1 MFIIKAEAAR
11 WKFRNFQESRNPTLA
26 FDPLILTTSLAV
38 AGVLVALFLVLSVR
52 KYPKGNEKMI
62 EIWNAIR
69 EGSNAYLKR
78 QFRTIT
84 IIAIIISLVIL
95 AAFSATVNFTY
106 GGEIALSFLLGVAFS
121 LFAAYVALYS
131 ATNANVR
138 STAAA
143 EKSTY
148 EALKVATLGGG
159 ALGLAVISMSLLGLS
174 ILYAAFRDPG
184 VLAGFGFGASLA
196 ALFAQ
201 LGGGIFTKSAD
212 VGADLV
218 GKVEENFPED
228 DPRNPAAIADNVGDN
243 VGDEAGRGADL
254 FESLT
259 AENLG
264 GMIIGLIVS
273 IIIFNGVINPY
284 YVTMPLI
291 VRSLGIIAT
300 FVGLAVAVLEKKFKN
315 PIKPTRDGLLVASLI
330 AAILMFVATWYV
342 FGPSGLT
349 PSGSALGAYALY
361 GCMLSGL
368 AAGLLIV
375 VYTEFYT
382 GSEAKPVITIAER
395 SKSGP
400 ALTIMSG
407 NAVGMISSGLPVIT
421 VAVAPLISFWL
432 GEQFS
437 GFSGLLPALSN
448 DPFLGGGYRTTM
460 AAMGMLSTAGI
471 VLTMDGLG
479 PIVDNAGGIAEMSG
493 APEVIRERI
502 EPLDALGNTTKALTK
517 GYAMGSAALA
527 SLLLF
532 QAFVLEV
539 ARYQAKILDLT
550 TITAAQATL
559 LGTKLS
565 SLGTSLALNHPDVV
579 IGALIGAMLPFVFSG
594 TAINAVSVGA
604 YRMVEEVRRQ
614 LREIPGLRDGTAKPN
629 YAAAVDISTR
639 TALRLMVVPGAI
651 PVVAPL
657 VVGIFLGWAAV
668 GALVVGATLSAIPL
682 AIMMM
687 WGGAAMDN
695 AKKYVEMGHFGG
707 KNTETHAATVVG
719 DTVGDPWKDTA
730 GPSLHILIKL
740 LNTISLVFVPLFL
753 SAIIIL

>member
-1 MFIIKAEAAR
+1 
-11 WKFRNFQESRNPTLA
+11 LA
-26 FDPLILTTSLAV
+26 FDPLLLTTSLAI
-38 AGVLVALFLVLSVR
+38 AGVAVAIYLVYTIK
-52 KYPKGNEKMI
+52 KYPTGNEKMVA
-62 EIWNAIR
+62 IWKAIR
-69 EGSNAYLKR
+69 EGANAYLKR
-78 QFRTIT
+78 QFRTIA
-84 IIAIIISLVIL
+84 IIAIIIALVIV
-95 AAFSATVNFTY
+95 AAFGATVNFTY
-106 GGEIALSFLLGVAFS
+106 GGEIALSFLLGVIFS
-121 LFAAYVALYS
+121 LFAAYVAMYS
-131 ATNANVR
+131 ATNSNVR

-159 ALGLAVISMSLLGLS
+159 ALGLIVISMSLLGLS
-174 ILYAAFRDPG
+174 LLYAVFGDPG

-273 IIIFNGVINPY
+273 IILFGGASVY

-291 VRSLGIIAT
+291 VRSLGIVAT
-300 FVGLAVAVLEKKFKN
+300 FVGLAVALVEKKIRN
-315 PIKPTRDGLLVASLI
+315 PIKPTRDGLLVASVV

-342 FGPSGLT
+342 FGPYGATTLSGIT
-349 PSGSALGAYALY
+349 ADARTLGAFSLY
-361 GCMLSGL
+361 GCMVAGL
-368 AAGLLIV
+368 VAGLLIV
-375 VYTEFYT
+375 LYTEFYT
-382 GSEAKPVITIAER
+382 GLEAKWVVTIAER

-400 ALTIMSG
+400 ALTVTSG
-407 NAVGMISSGLPVIT
+407 TAVGMISSGLPVIT
-421 VAVAPLISFWL
+421 VAIALLISFGL
-432 GEQFS
+432 GEQFAT
-437 GFSGLLPALSN
+437 FAGLGNS
-448 DPFLGGGYRTTM
+448 FLGGVYGTTM
-460 AAMGMLSTAGI
+460 ATMGMLSTAGI

-493 APEVIRERI
+493 APAEIRERI

-539 ARYQAKILDLT
+539 ARYQAGNLCVPS
-550 TITAAQATL
+550 ITASCAGL
-559 LGTKLS
+559 LKTALQN
-565 SLGTSLALNHPDVV
+565 LGASLALNHPDVI
-579 IGALIGAMLPFVFSG
+579 IGALIGGMLPFLFSG
-594 TAINAVSVGA
+594 TAINAVAVGA
-604 YRMVEEVRRQ
+604 YRMVEEVRKQ
-614 LREIPGLRDGTAKPN
+614 LREIPGLREGTARPD
-629 YAAAVDISTR
+629 YARAVDISTR
-639 TALRLMVVPGAI
+639 TALRLMVAPGAI
-651 PVVAPL
+651 PVVAPI

-695 AKKYVEMGHFGG
+695 AKKYIELGHLGG

-740 LNTISLVFVPLFL
+740 LNTISLVFIPIFL
-753 SAIIIL
+753 TAIVVFH

>member
-1 MFIIKAEAAR
+1 MTEIPSFDS
-11 WKFRNFQESRNPTLA
+11 SRNQNLA
-26 FDPLILTTSLAV
+26 FDPLLLTTSLAV
-38 AGVLVALFLVLSVR
+38 IGVIASIILVLSVK
-52 KYPKGNEKMI
+52 KYPTGNEKMI
-62 EIWNAIR
+62 AIWKAIM

-78 QFRTIT
+78 QFRTIGIIAV
-84 IIAIIISLVIL
+84 IIAIVMV
-95 AAFSATVNFTY
+95 AAFGGIFSLTY
-106 GGEIALSFLLGVAFS
+106 GAEIAFSFLLGVTFS
-121 LFAAYVALYS
+121 LVAAYIAMYS

-143 EKSTY
+143 ETSTY
-148 EALKVATLGGG
+148 LALTVATLGGG
-159 ALGLAVISMSLLGLS
+159 ALGLAVMSMSLLGLS
-174 ILYAAFRDPG
+174 LLYAAFGYPG
-184 VLAGFGFGASLA
+184 VLAALGFGASLA
-196 ALFAQ
+196 ALVAQ

-264 GMIIGLIVS
+264 GMIIGFIVS
-273 IIIFNGVINPY
+273 IILFQGINVY

-291 VRSLGIIAT
+291 VRSLGIVAT
-300 FVGLAVAVLEKKFKN
+300 FVGLAVAVFEKKFKN
-315 PIKPTRDGLLVASLI
+315 PIKPTRDGLLVASVV

-349 PSGSALGAYALY
+349 PSGTSLAAYALY

-382 GSEAKPVITIAER
+382 GTNAKSVITIAER

-421 VAVAPLISFWL
+421 VAIALLISFWL
-432 GEQFS
+432 GEQFAR
-437 GFSGLLPALSN
+437 FSGLLPALNN
-448 DPFLGGGYRTTM
+448 DPFLGGVYGTTM

-539 ARYQAKILDLT
+539 ARYQAGSLCVPS
-550 TITAAQATL
+550 ITASCAGGLIA
-559 LGTKLS
+559 KLS
-565 SLGTSLALNHPDVV
+565 VLGTSLALNRPDVV
-579 IGALIGAMLPFVFSG
+579 IGALIGGMLPFVFSG

-614 LREIPGLRDGTAKPN
+614 LREIPGLREGTAKPN
-629 YAAAVDISTR
+629 YAAAVDISTK

-651 PVVAPL
+651 PVVAPI
-657 VVGIFLGWAAV
+657 VVGVFLGWAAV
-668 GALVVGATLSAIPL
+668 GALVVGATISAIPL

-740 LNTISLVFVPLFL
+740 LNTISLVFIPLFL
-753 SAIIIL
+753 AAIIIL

>member
-1 MFIIKAEAAR
+1 M
-11 WKFRNFQESRNPTLA
+11 A
-26 FDPLILTTSLAV
+26 FDPLILTTALAL
-38 AGVLVALFLVLSVR
+38 AGVVAAIFLVLSVR

-62 EIWNAIR
+62 VIWKAIM

-78 QFRTIT
+78 QFRTIAV
-84 IIAIIISLVIL
+84 IAIIIAIVIV
-95 AAFSATVNFTY
+95 AAFGGTVNFSY
-106 GGEIALSFLLGVAFS
+106 GGEIALSFILGVAFS
-121 LFAAYVALYS
+121 LFAAYVALFS

-143 EKSTY
+143 EKSTA

-159 ALGLAVISMSLLGLS
+159 ALGLVVISMSLLGLS
-174 ILYAAFRDPG
+174 LLYAVFKDPG

-273 IIIFNGVINPY
+273 IILFQSINPY

-291 VRSLGIIAT
+291 VRSLGILAT
-300 FVGLAVAVLEKKFKN
+300 FVGLAVAVFEKKFKN
-315 PIKPTRDGLLVASLI
+315 PIKPTRDGLLVASVV
-330 AAILMFVATWYV
+330 AAVLMFIATWYV

-349 PSGSALGAYALY
+349 PSGNPLAAYALY

-368 AAGLLIV
+368 VAGLLIV
-375 VYTEFYT
+375 LYTEFYT
-382 GSEAKPVITIAER
+382 GSNAKPVITIAER

-400 ALTIMSG
+400 ALTVMSG
-407 NAVGMISSGLPVIT
+407 TAVGMVSSGLPVIT
-421 VAVAPLISFWL
+421 VAIALLISFGL
-432 GEQFS
+432 GEQFARL
-437 GFSGLLPALSN
+437 SGLLPALSG
-448 DPFLGGGYRTTM
+448 DPFLGGVYGTTM
-460 AAMGMLSTAGI
+460 ATMGMLSTAGI

-539 ARYQAKILDLT
+539 ARYKAGIIDLT
-550 TITAAQATL
+550 SIVKQPALASTLATQ
-559 LGTKLS
+559 LS
-565 SLGTSLALNHPDVV
+565 SLGASLALNHPDVV
-579 IGALIGAMLPFVFSG
+579 IGALIGGMLPFVFSG
-594 TAINAVSVGA
+594 TAINAVAVGA

-614 LREIPGLRDGTAKPN
+614 LREIPGLREGTAKPN

-639 TALRLMVVPGAI
+639 TALRLMVVPGLI
-651 PVVAPL
+651 PVAAPII
-657 VVGIFLGWAAV
+657 VGVFLGWAAV
-668 GALVVGATLSAIPL
+668 GALVVGATISAIPL

-695 AKKYVEMGHFGG
+695 AKKYVEMGNLGG
-707 KNTETHAATVVG
+707 KGTETHAATVVG

-740 LNTISLVFVPLFL
+740 LNTISLVFIPLFL
-753 SAIIIL
+753 AALIVFK

>member
-1 MFIIKAEAAR
+1 M
-11 WKFRNFQESRNPTLA
+11 A

-38 AGVLVALFLVLSVR
+38 AGVVAAIFLVLSVQ

-62 EIWNAIR
+62 GIWTAIR

-78 QFRTIT
+78 QFRTIA

-95 AAFSATVNFTY
+95 AAFGATINFTY

-159 ALGLAVISMSLLGLS
+159 ALGLVVIGMSLLGLS
-174 ILYAAFRDPG
+174 LLYAAFGDPG

-300 FVGLAVAVLEKKFKN
+300 FVGLAVAIFEKKFKN
-315 PIKPTRDGLLVASLI
+315 PIKPTRDGLLVASVI

-342 FGPSGLT
+342 FGPSA
-349 PSGSALGAYALY
+349 SGSALAVYALY
-361 GCMLSGL
+361 GCMVSGL

-382 GSEAKPVITIAER
+382 GSNAKPVITIAER

-421 VAVAPLISFWL
+421 VAIALLISFWL
-432 GEQFS
+432 GEQFA
-437 GFSGLLPALSN
+437 GLIPALTGN
-448 DPFLGGGYRTTM
+448 AFLGGVYGTTM
-460 AAMGMLSTAGI
+460 ATMGMLSTAGI

-493 APEVIRERI
+493 APEIIRERI

-539 ARYQAKILDLT
+539 ARYQAKIIDLT
-550 TITAAQATL
+550 TITSAQATL

-594 TAINAVSVGA
+594 TAINAVSIGA

-614 LREIPGLRDGTAKPN
+614 LREIPGLREGTAKPN

-657 VVGIFLGWAAV
+657 VVGVFLGWAAV
-668 GALVVGATLSAIPL
+668 GALVVGATISAIPL

-740 LNTISLVFVPLFL
+740 LNTISLVFIPLFL
-753 SAIIIL
+753 AAIIIL

>member
-1 MFIIKAEAAR
+1 
-11 WKFRNFQESRNPTLA
+11 LA

-38 AGVLVALFLVLSVR
+38 AGVVAAIFLVLSVR

-62 EIWNAIR
+62 VIWTAIR

-78 QFRTIT
+78 QFRTIA

-95 AAFSATVNFTY
+95 VAFGATVTFTY

-159 ALGLAVISMSLLGLS
+159 ALGLVVISMSLLGLS
-174 ILYAAFRDPG
+174 LLYAAFRDPG

-315 PIKPTRDGLLVASLI
+315 PIKPTRDGLLVASAI
-330 AAILMFVATWYV
+330 AAILMFIATWYV
-342 FGPSGLT
+342 FGPGGLS
-349 PSGSALGAYALY
+349 PSGSDLAAYALY
-361 GCMLSGL
+361 GCMVSGL

-375 VYTEFYT
+375 IYTEFYT
-382 GSEAKPVITIAER
+382 GSNAKPVITIAER

-400 ALTIMSG
+400 ALTVMSG

-421 VAVAPLISFWL
+421 VAIALLISFGL
-432 GEQFS
+432 GEQFAN
-437 GFSGLLPALSN
+437 LIPALKGEM
-448 DPFLGGGYRTTM
+448 FLGGVYGTTM
-460 AAMGMLSTAGI
+460 ATMGMLSTAGI

-493 APEVIRERI
+493 APEIIRERI

-539 ARYQAKILDLT
+539 ARYKAGIIDL
-550 TITAAQATL
+550 
-559 LGTKLS
+559 
-565 SLGTSLALNHPDVV
+565 TSLASNPGLAATLATQLSGLGTFLALNRPDVV
-579 IGALIGAMLPFVFSG
+579 IGALIGGMLPFVFSG
-594 TAINAVSVGA
+594 TAINAVAVGA

-614 LREIPGLRDGTAKPN
+614 LREIPGLREGTAKPD
-629 YAAAVDISTR
+629 YARAVDISTR
-639 TALRLMVVPGAI
+639 TALRLMVVPGII
-651 PVVAPL
+651 PVVAPI
-657 VVGIFLGWAAV
+657 VVGVFLGWTAV
-668 GALVVGATLSAIPL
+668 GALVVGATISAIPL

-730 GPSLHILIKL
+730 GPSLHILVKL
-740 LNTISLVFVPLFL
+740 LNTISLVFIPLFL
-753 SAIIIL
+753 SAIIIFH

>member
-1 MFIIKAEAAR
+1 
-11 WKFRNFQESRNPTLA
+11 LA
-26 FDPLILTTSLAV
+26 FDPLLLTTSLAI
-38 AGVLVALFLVLSVR
+38 AGVAVAIYIVFAIR
-52 KYPKGNEKMI
+52 RYPTGNEKMVS
-62 EIWNAIR
+62 IWKAIR
-69 EGSNAYLKR
+69 EGANAYLRR
-78 QFRTIT
+78 QFRTIA
-84 IIAIIISLVIL
+84 IIAAIIAVVIV
-95 AAFSATVNFTY
+95 AAFGATINITY
-106 GGEIALSFLLGVAFS
+106 GAEIAFSFLLGVTFS
-121 LFAAYVALYS
+121 LFAAYIAMYS
-131 ATNANVR
+131 ATNSNVR

-148 EALKVATLGGG
+148 EALKVATMGGG
-159 ALGLAVISMSLLGLS
+159 ALGLIVISMSLLGLS
-174 ILYAAFRDPG
+174 ILYAAFGDPG

-273 IIIFNGVINPY
+273 IIIFQGINVY

-291 VRSLGIIAT
+291 VRSLGILAT
-300 FVGLAVAVLEKKFKN
+300 FAGLAVAIVEKKFKN
-315 PIKPTRDGLLVASLI
+315 PIKPTRDGLFVASVI
-330 AAILMFVATWYV
+330 AAVLMFIATWYV

-349 PSGSALGAYALY
+349 ASGSALAVYALY
-361 GCMLSGL
+361 GCMISGL
-368 AAGLLIV
+368 VSGLLIV
-375 VYTEFYT
+375 LYTEFYT
-382 GSEAKPVITIAER
+382 GSEAKSVITIAER
-395 SKSGP
+395 SESGP

-407 NAVGMISSGLPVIT
+407 TAVGMISSGLPVIT
-421 VAVAPLISFWL
+421 VAIALLISFGL
-432 GEQFS
+432 GEQFAI
-437 GFSGLLPALSN
+437 LVPALGITN
-448 DPFLGGGYRTTM
+448 AFLGGVYGTTM
-460 AAMGMLSTAGI
+460 ATMGMLSTAGI

-493 APEVIRERI
+493 APNEIRERI
-502 EPLDALGNTTKALTK
+502 DPLDALGNTTKALTK

-539 ARYQAKILDLT
+539 ARYQAQIINLK
-550 TITAAQATL
+550 TITAAQASAL
-559 LGTKLS
+559 AQNLANLGAQ
-565 SLGTSLALNHPDVV
+565 LALNRPDVV
-579 IGALIGAMLPFVFSG
+579 IGALVGGMLPFLFSG
-594 TAINAVSVGA
+594 TAINAVSIGA
-604 YRMVEEVRRQ
+604 YRMVEEVRKQ
-614 LREIPGLRDGTAKPN
+614 LREIPGLREGTARPD
-629 YAAAVDISTR
+629 YARAVDISTR

-651 PVVAPL
+651 PVVAPI
-657 VVGIFLGWAAV
+657 VVGVVLGWAAV

-695 AKKYVEMGHFGG
+695 GKKYIEAGHLGG

-740 LNTISLVFVPLFL
+740 LNTISLVFIPLFL
-753 SAIIIL
+753 AAIVVFH

>member
-1 MFIIKAEAAR
+1 
-11 WKFRNFQESRNPTLA
+11 
-26 FDPLILTTSLAV
+26 
-38 AGVLVALFLVLSVR
+38 
-52 KYPKGNEKMI
+52 
-62 EIWNAIR
+62 
-69 EGSNAYLKR
+69 
-78 QFRTIT
+78 
-84 IIAIIISLVIL
+84 
-95 AAFSATVNFTY
+95 
-106 GGEIALSFLLGVAFS
+106 
-121 LFAAYVALYS
+121 
-131 ATNANVR
+131 
-138 STAAA
+138 
-143 EKSTY
+143 
-148 EALKVATLGGG
+148 
-159 ALGLAVISMSLLGLS
+159 
-174 ILYAAFRDPG
+174 
-184 VLAGFGFGASLA
+184 
-196 ALFAQ
+196 
-201 LGGGIFTKSAD
+201 
-212 VGADLV
+212 
-218 GKVEENFPED
+218 
-228 DPRNPAAIADNVGDN
+228 
-243 VGDEAGRGADL
+243 
-254 FESLT
+254 
-259 AENLG
+259 
-264 GMIIGLIVS
+264 
-273 IIIFNGVINPY
+273 
-284 YVTMPLI
+284 
-291 VRSLGIIAT
+291 
-300 FVGLAVAVLEKKFKN
+300 
-315 PIKPTRDGLLVASLI
+315 
-330 AAILMFVATWYV
+330 
-342 FGPSGLT
+342 
-349 PSGSALGAYALY
+349 
-361 GCMLSGL
+361 MLSGL

-382 GSEAKPVITIAER
+382 GTNAKSVITIAER

-421 VAVAPLISFWL
+421 VAVALLISFWL
-432 GEQFS
+432 GEQFAR
-437 GFSGLLPALSN
+437 FSGLLPALNN
-448 DPFLGGGYRTTM
+448 DPFLGGVYGTTM

-539 ARYQAKILDLT
+539 ARYQAGSLCVPS
-550 TITAAQATL
+550 ITASCAGGLIA
-559 LGTKLS
+559 KLS
-565 SLGTSLALNHPDVV
+565 VLGTSLALNRPDVI
-579 IGALIGAMLPFVFSG
+579 IGALIGGMLPFVFSG

-614 LREIPGLRDGTAKPN
+614 LREIPGLREGTAKPN
-629 YAAAVDISTR
+629 YAAAVDISTK

-651 PVVAPL
+651 PVVAPI
-657 VVGIFLGWAAV
+657 VVGVFLGWAAV
-668 GALVVGATLSAIPL
+668 GALVVGATISAIPL

-753 SAIIIL
+753 SAIIIFH

>member
-1 MFIIKAEAAR
+1 M
-11 WKFRNFQESRNPTLA
+11 A

-38 AGVLVALFLVLSVR
+38 AGVIAAVFLVLSVR
-52 KYPKGNEKMI
+52 RYPKGNEKMI
-62 EIWNAIR
+62 AIWTAIR

-78 QFRTIT
+78 QFRTIAV
-84 IIAIIISLVIL
+84 IAIIISLVIVV
-95 AAFSATVNFTY
+95 AFGATVNFTY
-106 GGEIALSFLLGVAFS
+106 GSEIALSFLLGVAFS

-159 ALGLAVISMSLLGLS
+159 ALGLVVISMSLLGLS
-174 ILYAAFRDPG
+174 ILYAVFGDPG

-273 IIIFNGVINPY
+273 VILFKGVVSATIY

-291 VRSLGIIAT
+291 VRSLGIVAT
-300 FVGLAVAVLEKKFKN
+300 FVGLAVAVYEKKFRN
-315 PIKPTRDGLLVASLI
+315 PIKPTRDGLLVASVVV
-330 AAILMFVATWYV
+330 AVLMFIATWYV

-349 PSGSALGAYALY
+349 PSGQALAAYALY

-368 AAGLLIV
+368 VAGLLIV
-375 VYTEFYT
+375 IYTEFYT
-382 GSEAKPVITIAER
+382 GSNAKPVLTIAER

-400 ALTIMSG
+400 ALTVISG
-407 NAVGMISSGLPVIT
+407 TAVGMISTGLPVIT
-421 VAVAPLISFWL
+421 VAIALLISFFL
-432 GEQFS
+432 GEQFA
-437 GFSGLLPALSN
+437 GLIGLNS
-448 DPFLGGGYRTTM
+448 FLGGVYGTTM

-493 APEVIRERI
+493 APAVIRERI

-539 ARYQAKILDLT
+539 ARYQLKIFDLGS
-550 TITAAQATL
+550 ITQAQAIL
-559 LGTKLS
+559 LGNS
-565 SLGTSLALNHPDVV
+565 VQSLGTLLALNNPDVI
-579 IGALIGAMLPFVFSG
+579 IGAFIGAMLPFVFSG
-594 TAINAVSVGA
+594 TAINAVSIGS

-614 LREIPGLRDGTAKPN
+614 LREIPGLREGNAKPN

-639 TALRLMVVPGAI
+639 TALRLMIVPGAI
-651 PVVAPL
+651 PVVAPI
-657 VVGIFLGWAAV
+657 VVGVFLGWAAV
-668 GALVVGATLSAIPL
+668 GALVVGATISAIPL
-682 AIMMM
+682 AITMM
-687 WGGAAMDN
+687 WGGAAIDN

-740 LNTISLVFVPLFL
+740 LNTISLVFIPLFL
-753 SAIIIL
+753 SAIIIFH

>member
-1 MFIIKAEAAR
+1 MVAIWKA
-11 WKFRNFQESRNPTLA
+11 
-26 FDPLILTTSLAV
+26 I
-38 AGVLVALFLVLSVR
+38 
-52 KYPKGNEKMI
+52 M
-62 EIWNAIR
+62 
-69 EGSNAYLKR
+69 EGANAYLKR
-78 QFRTIT
+78 QFRTIGIIAV
-84 IIAIIISLVIL
+84 IIAIVIL
-95 AAFSATVNFTY
+95 AAFTATFTLTYSA
-106 GGEIALSFLLGVAFS
+106 EIAFSFLLGVSFS
-121 LFAAYVALYS
+121 LVAAYIAMYS

-143 EKSTY
+143 EQSTY
-148 EALKVATLGGG
+148 LALKVATLGGG

-273 IIIFNGVINPY
+273 IILFQGINVY

-300 FVGLAVAVLEKKFKN
+300 FVGLAVAIYEKKFKN
-315 PIKPTRDGLLVASLI
+315 PIRPTRDGLLVASVI
-330 AAILMFVATWYV
+330 AAILMFIATWYV
-342 FGPSGLT
+342 FGPSGVT
-349 PSGSALGAYALY
+349 PNGNALAAYALY
-361 GCMLSGL
+361 GCMVSGL

-375 VYTEFYT
+375 LYTEFYT
-382 GSEAKPVITIAER
+382 GSEAKSVITIAER

-407 NAVGMISSGLPVIT
+407 TAVGMISSGLPVIT
-421 VAVAPLISFWL
+421 VAITLLISFGL
-432 GEQFS
+432 GEQFAS
-437 GFSGLLPALSN
+437 LAGI
-448 DPFLGGGYRTTM
+448 DKFLGGVYGTTM
-460 AAMGMLSTAGI
+460 ATMGMLSTAGI

-493 APEVIRERI
+493 APDEIRERI
-502 EPLDALGNTTKALTK
+502 EPLDTLGNTTKALTK

-539 ARYQAKILDLT
+539 ARYQAKITDLT
-550 TITAAQATL
+550 TITSAQAVL

-565 SLGTSLALNHPDVV
+565 SLGSALALNHPDVV
-579 IGALIGAMLPFVFSG
+579 IGALIGGMLPFVFSG

-614 LREIPGLRDGTAKPN
+614 FREIPGLREG
-629 YAAAVDISTR
+629 
-639 TALRLMVVPGAI
+639 L
-651 PVVAPL
+651 
-657 VVGIFLGWAAV
+657 
-668 GALVVGATLSAIPL
+668 
-682 AIMMM
+682 
-687 WGGAAMDN
+687 
-695 AKKYVEMGHFGG
+695 
-707 KNTETHAATVVG
+707 
-719 DTVGDPWKDTA
+719 
-730 GPSLHILIKL
+730 
-740 LNTISLVFVPLFL
+740 
-753 SAIIIL
+753 

>member
-1 MFIIKAEAAR
+1 M
-11 WKFRNFQESRNPTLA
+11 A

-38 AGVLVALFLVLSVR
+38 IGVIAAIILVLSVK
-52 KYPKGNEKMI
+52 KYPTGNEKMI
-62 EIWNAIR
+62 AIWKAIM

-78 QFRTIT
+78 QFRTIGIIAV
-84 IIAIIISLVIL
+84 IIAIVIV
-95 AAFSATVNFTY
+95 AAFGGIFSLTY
-106 GGEIALSFLLGVAFS
+106 GAEIAFSFLLGVTFS
-121 LFAAYVALYS
+121 LVAAYIAMYS

-148 EALKVATLGGG
+148 LALRVATLGGG

-174 ILYAAFRDPG
+174 LLYAAFGDPG

-273 IIIFNGVINPY
+273 IILFQGISPY

-300 FVGLAVAVLEKKFKN
+300 FVGLAVAIFEKKFKN
-315 PIKPTRDGLLVASLI
+315 PIKPTRDGLLVASVV
-330 AAILMFVATWYV
+330 AAVLMFIATWYV

-349 PSGSALGAYALY
+349 PSGSALAAYSLY
-361 GCMLSGL
+361 GCMVSGL

-375 VYTEFYT
+375 LYTEYYT
-382 GSEAKPVITIAER
+382 GSEAKSVITIAER

-407 NAVGMISSGLPVIT
+407 TAVGMISSGLPVIT
-421 VAVAPLISFWL
+421 VAITLLISFGL
-432 GEQFS
+432 GEQFAVQAGIS
-437 GFSGLLPALSN
+437 
-448 DPFLGGGYRTTM
+448 DTFLGGVYGTTM
-460 AAMGMLSTAGI
+460 ATMGMLSTAGI

-493 APEVIRERI
+493 APEEVRERI
-502 EPLDALGNTTKALTK
+502 EPLDTLGNTTKALTK

-539 ARYQAKILDLT
+539 ARYQAKITDLT
-550 TITAAQATL
+550 TITSAQAGL
-559 LGTKLS
+559 LATKLS
-565 SLGTSLALNHPDVV
+565 SLGSALALNHPDVV

-614 LREIPGLRDGTAKPN
+614 FREIPGLREGTAKPN

-651 PVVAPL
+651 PVVAPI
-657 VVGIFLGWAAV
+657 VVGVFLGWAAV

-695 AKKYVEMGHFGG
+695 AKKYVEAGHFGG

-740 LNTISLVFVPLFL
+740 LNTISLVFIPLFL
-753 SAIIIL
+753 AAIILL

>member
-1 MFIIKAEAAR
+1 M
-11 WKFRNFQESRNPTLA
+11 A

-38 AGVLVALFLVLSVR
+38 AGVVAAIFLVLSVR

-62 EIWNAIR
+62 AIWTAIR

-78 QFRTIT
+78 QFRTIA

-95 AAFSATVNFTY
+95 AAFGATINFTY

-159 ALGLAVISMSLLGLS
+159 ALGLVVISMSLLGLS
-174 ILYAAFRDPG
+174 LLYALFRDPG

-300 FVGLAVAVLEKKFKN
+300 FVGLAVAVVEKKFKN
-315 PIKPTRDGLLVASLI
+315 PIKPTRDGLLVASFI

-349 PSGSALGAYALY
+349 PSGNSQAAYALF

-382 GSEAKPVITIAER
+382 GSNAKSVITIAER

-421 VAVAPLISFWL
+421 VAVALLISFWL
-432 GEQFS
+432 GEQFAR
-437 GFSGLLPALSN
+437 FSGLLPALNN
-448 DPFLGGGYRTTM
+448 DPFLGGVYGTTM

-539 ARYQAKILDLT
+539 ARYQAKIVDLT
-550 TITAAQATL
+550 KISIDQVTGPNGLA
-559 LGTKLS
+559 TKLS
-565 SLGTSLALNHPDVV
+565 GLGGSLALNHPDVV

-604 YRMVEEVRRQ
+604 YHMVEEVRRQ
-614 LREIPGLRDGTAKPN
+614 LREIPGLREGTAKPN

-651 PVVAPL
+651 PVVAPI

-668 GALVVGATLSAIPL
+668 GALVVGATISAIPL

-740 LNTISLVFVPLFL
+740 LNTISLVFIPLFL
-753 SAIIIL
+753 AWIIVF

>member
-1 MFIIKAEAAR
+1 
-11 WKFRNFQESRNPTLA
+11 LA

-38 AGVLVALFLVLSVR
+38 AGVIAAIFLVLSVR

-62 EIWNAIR
+62 AIWTAIR

-78 QFRTIT
+78 QFRTIA

-95 AAFSATVNFTY
+95 VAFGATINFTY

-159 ALGLAVISMSLLGLS
+159 ALGLVVISMSLLGLS
-174 ILYAAFRDPG
+174 LLYAAFRDPG

-315 PIKPTRDGLLVASLI
+315 PIKPTRDGLLVASAI
-330 AAILMFVATWYV
+330 AAILMFIATWYV
-342 FGPSGLT
+342 FGPGGLS
-349 PSGSALGAYALY
+349 PSGSDLAAYALY
-361 GCMLSGL
+361 GCMVSGL

-375 VYTEFYT
+375 IYTEFYT
-382 GSEAKPVITIAER
+382 GSNAKPVITIAER

-400 ALTIMSG
+400 ALTVMSG

-421 VAVAPLISFWL
+421 VAIALLISFGL
-432 GEQFS
+432 GEQFAN
-437 GFSGLLPALSN
+437 LIPALKGEM
-448 DPFLGGGYRTTM
+448 FLGGVYGTTM
-460 AAMGMLSTAGI
+460 ATMGMLSTAGI

-493 APEVIRERI
+493 APEIIRERI

-539 ARYQAKILDLT
+539 ARYKAGIIDL
-550 TITAAQATL
+550 
-559 LGTKLS
+559 
-565 SLGTSLALNHPDVV
+565 TSLASNPSLAATLATQLSGLGTFLALNRPDVV
-579 IGALIGAMLPFVFSG
+579 IGALIGGMLPFVFSG
-594 TAINAVSVGA
+594 TAINAVAVGA

-614 LREIPGLRDGTAKPN
+614 LREIPGLREGTAKPD
-629 YAAAVDISTR
+629 YARAVDISTR
-639 TALRLMVVPGAI
+639 TALRLMVVPGII
-651 PVVAPL
+651 PVVAPI
-657 VVGIFLGWAAV
+657 VVGVFLGWTAV
-668 GALVVGATLSAIPL
+668 GALVVGATISAIPL

-730 GPSLHILIKL
+730 GPSLHILVKL
-740 LNTISLVFVPLFL
+740 LNTISLVFIPLFL
-753 SAIIIL
+753 SAIIIFH

>member
-1 MFIIKAEAAR
+1 
-11 WKFRNFQESRNPTLA
+11 LA

-38 AGVLVALFLVLSVR
+38 AGVVAAIFLALSVR

-62 EIWNAIR
+62 AIWTAIR

-78 QFRTIT
+78 QFRTIA
-84 IIAIIISLVIL
+84 IIAIIISLVIV
-95 AAFSATVNFTY
+95 AAFGATVNLTY
-106 GGEIALSFLLGVAFS
+106 GSEIGLSFLLGVAFS

-148 EALKVATLGGG
+148 EALRVATLGGG
-159 ALGLAVISMSLLGLS
+159 ALGLVVISMSLLGLS
-174 ILYAAFRDPG
+174 LLYAIFRDPG
-184 VLAGFGFGASLA
+184 ILAGFGFGASLA

-273 IIIFNGVINPY
+273 IILFQGINVY

-291 VRSLGIIAT
+291 VRSLGIVAT
-300 FVGLAVAVLEKKFKN
+300 FVGLAVAVFEKKFKN
-315 PIKPTRDGLLVASLI
+315 PIKPTRDGLLVASVI

-421 VAVAPLISFWL
+421 VAITLLISFWL
-432 GEQFS
+432 GEQFA

-448 DPFLGGGYRTTM
+448 DPFLGGVYGTTM

-614 LREIPGLRDGTAKPN
+614 LREIPGLREGTAKPN

-657 VVGIFLGWAAV
+657 VVGVFLGWAAV
-668 GALVVGATLSAIPL
+668 GALVVGATISAIPL

-740 LNTISLVFVPLFL
+740 LNTISLVFIPLFL
-753 SAIIIL
+753 AAIIIL

>member
-1 MFIIKAEAAR
+1 M
-11 WKFRNFQESRNPTLA
+11 A
-26 FDPLILTTSLAV
+26 FDPLLLTTSLAV
-38 AGVLVALFLVLSVR
+38 IGVIASIILVLSVK
-52 KYPKGNEKMI
+52 KYPTGNEKMVA
-62 EIWNAIR
+62 IWKAIM
-69 EGSNAYLKR
+69 EGANAYLKR
-78 QFRTIT
+78 QFRTIGVIAV
-84 IIAIIISLVIL
+84 IIAFVIL
-95 AAFSATVNFTY
+95 AAFSTTFTVTY
-106 GGEIALSFLLGVAFS
+106 GAEIAFSFLLGVTFS
-121 LFAAYVALYS
+121 LVAAYIAMYS

-148 EALKVATLGGG
+148 LSLRVATLGGG
-159 ALGLAVISMSLLGLS
+159 ALGLTVISMSLLGLS

-273 IIIFNGVINPY
+273 IILFQGVSVY

-300 FVGLAVAVLEKKFKN
+300 FVGLAVAIFEKKFKN
-315 PIKPTRDGLLVASLI
+315 PIKPTRDGLLVASVV

-349 PSGSALGAYALY
+349 PSGSALAAYALY
-361 GCMLSGL
+361 GCMVSGL

-375 VYTEFYT
+375 LYTEYYT
-382 GSEAKPVITIAER
+382 GSEAKSVITIAER

-407 NAVGMISSGLPVIT
+407 TAVGMISSGLPVIT
-421 VAVAPLISFWL
+421 VAITLLISFAL
-432 GEQFS
+432 GEQFAVQA
-437 GFSGLLPALSN
+437 GIT
-448 DPFLGGGYRTTM
+448 DTFLGGVYGTTM
-460 AAMGMLSTAGI
+460 ATMGMLSTAGI

-493 APEVIRERI
+493 APNEVRERI
-502 EPLDALGNTTKALTK
+502 EPLDTLGNTTKALTK

-539 ARYQAKILDLT
+539 ARYQAKITDLT
-550 TITAAQATL
+550 SITSAQAVL

-565 SLGTSLALNHPDVV
+565 SLGSALALNHPDVV

-614 LREIPGLRDGTAKPN
+614 FREIPGLREGTAKPN

-651 PVVAPL
+651 PVVAPI
-657 VVGIFLGWAAV
+657 VVGVFLGWAAV

-695 AKKYVEMGHFGG
+695 AKKYVEAGHFGG

-740 LNTISLVFVPLFL
+740 LNTISLVFIPLFL
-753 SAIIIL
+753 VALISLA

>member
-1 MFIIKAEAAR
+1 M
-11 WKFRNFQESRNPTLA
+11 A
-26 FDPLILTTSLAV
+26 FDPLLLTTSLAV
-38 AGVLVALFLVLSVR
+38 VGVIASIILVLSVK
-52 KYPKGNEKMI
+52 KYPTGNEKMI
-62 EIWNAIR
+62 SIWKAIM
-69 EGSNAYLKR
+69 EGANAYLKR
-78 QFRTIT
+78 QFRTIG
-84 IIAIIISLVIL
+84 IIAIIIAIVIL
-95 AAFSATVNFTY
+95 AAFSTTFTVTY
-106 GGEIALSFLLGVAFS
+106 SAEIAFSFLLGVTFS
-121 LFAAYVALYS
+121 LVAAYIAMYS
-131 ATNANVR
+131 ATNANV
-138 STAAA
+138 TAAA
-143 EKSTY
+143 EQSTY
-148 EALKVATLGGG
+148 LALKVATLGGG

-273 IIIFNGVINPY
+273 IILFQGISVY

-300 FVGLAVAVLEKKFKN
+300 FVGLAIAIFEKKFKN
-315 PIKPTRDGLLVASLI
+315 PIKPSRDGLLVASVV
-330 AAILMFVATWYV
+330 AAILMLIATWYV

-349 PSGSALGAYALY
+349 PSGSALASYALY
-361 GCMLSGL
+361 GCMVSGL

-375 VYTEFYT
+375 LYTEYYT
-382 GSEAKPVITIAER
+382 GSEAKSVITIAER

-407 NAVGMISSGLPVIT
+407 TAVGMISSGLPVIT
-421 VAVAPLISFWL
+421 VAITLLISFAL
-432 GEQFS
+432 GEQFAVQA
-437 GFSGLLPALSN
+437 GIT
-448 DPFLGGGYRTTM
+448 DRFLGGVYGTTM
-460 AAMGMLSTAGI
+460 ATMGMLSTAGI

-493 APEVIRERI
+493 APVQVRERI
-502 EPLDALGNTTKALTK
+502 EPLDTLGNTTKALTK

-539 ARYQAKILDLT
+539 ARYQAKITDLT
-550 TITAAQATL
+550 TITSAQATL

-565 SLGTSLALNHPDVV
+565 SLGSALALNHPDVV
-579 IGALIGAMLPFVFSG
+579 IGALIGGMLPFVFSG

-614 LREIPGLRDGTAKPN
+614 FREIPGLREGTAKPN

-651 PVVAPL
+651 PVVAPI
-657 VVGIFLGWAAV
+657 VVGVFLGWAAV

-695 AKKYVEMGHFGG
+695 AKKYVEAGHFGG

-740 LNTISLVFVPLFL
+740 LNTISLVFIPLFL
-753 SAIIIL
+753 VALISLA

>member
-1 MFIIKAEAAR
+1 
-11 WKFRNFQESRNPTLA
+11 
-26 FDPLILTTSLAV
+26 
-38 AGVLVALFLVLSVR
+38 
-52 KYPKGNEKMI
+52 MI
-62 EIWNAIR
+62 VIWTAIR

-78 QFRTIT
+78 QFRTIA
-84 IIAIIISLVIL
+84 IIAIIISLVI
-95 AAFSATVNFTY
+95 V
-106 GGEIALSFLLGVAFS
+106 
-121 LFAAYVALYS
+121 
-131 ATNANVR
+131 
-138 STAAA
+138 
-143 EKSTY
+143 
-148 EALKVATLGGG
+148 
-159 ALGLAVISMSLLGLS
+159 
-174 ILYAAFRDPG
+174 
-184 VLAGFGFGASLA
+184 AGFGFGASLA

-273 IIIFNGVINPY
+273 IIIFGGIINPY

-315 PIKPTRDGLLVASLI
+315 PIKPTRDGLLVASVI

-342 FGPSGLT
+342 FGPSA
-349 PSGSALGAYALY
+349 SGSALAVSALY
-361 GCMLSGL
+361 GCMVSGL

-382 GSEAKPVITIAER
+382 GSNAKPVITIAER

-400 ALTIMSG
+400 ALTVMSG
-407 NAVGMISSGLPVIT
+407 NAVGLISSGLPVIT
-421 VAVAPLISFWL
+421 VAVALLISFGL
-432 GEQFS
+432 GEQFA
-437 GFSGLLPALSN
+437 GLIPALN
-448 DPFLGGGYRTTM
+448 GNPFLGGVYGTTM
-460 AAMGMLSTAGI
+460 ATMGMLSTAGI

-539 ARYQAKILDLT
+539 ARYQLT
-550 TITAAQATL
+550 
-559 LGTKLS
+559 
-565 SLGTSLALNHPDVV
+565 
-579 IGALIGAMLPFVFSG
+579 
-594 TAINAVSVGA
+594 
-604 YRMVEEVRRQ
+604 
-614 LREIPGLRDGTAKPN
+614 
-629 YAAAVDISTR
+629 
-639 TALRLMVVPGAI
+639 
-651 PVVAPL
+651 
-657 VVGIFLGWAAV
+657 
-668 GALVVGATLSAIPL
+668 
-682 AIMMM
+682 
-687 WGGAAMDN
+687 
-695 AKKYVEMGHFGG
+695 
-707 KNTETHAATVVG
+707 
-719 DTVGDPWKDTA
+719 
-730 GPSLHILIKL
+730 
-740 LNTISLVFVPLFL
+740 LF
-753 SAIIIL
+753 

>member
-1 MFIIKAEAAR
+1 
-11 WKFRNFQESRNPTLA
+11 LA

-38 AGVLVALFLVLSVR
+38 IGVIAAIILVLSVK
-52 KYPKGNEKMI
+52 KYPTGNEKMI
-62 EIWNAIR
+62 AIWKAIM

-78 QFRTIT
+78 QFRTIGIIAV
-84 IIAIIISLVIL
+84 IIAIVIV
-95 AAFSATVNFTY
+95 AAFGGIFSLTY
-106 GGEIALSFLLGVAFS
+106 GAEIAFSFLLGVTFS
-121 LFAAYVALYS
+121 LVAAYIAMYS

-148 EALKVATLGGG
+148 LALRVATLGGG

-174 ILYAAFRDPG
+174 LLYAAFGDPG

-273 IIIFNGVINPY
+273 IILFQGISPY

-300 FVGLAVAVLEKKFKN
+300 FVGLAVAIFEKKFKN
-315 PIKPTRDGLLVASLI
+315 PIKPTRDGLLVASVV
-330 AAILMFVATWYV
+330 AAILMLIATWYV

-349 PSGSALGAYALY
+349 PSGSALAAYSLY
-361 GCMLSGL
+361 GCMVSGL

-375 VYTEFYT
+375 LYTEYYT
-382 GSEAKPVITIAER
+382 GSEAKSVITIAER

-407 NAVGMISSGLPVIT
+407 TAVGMISSGLPVIT
-421 VAVAPLISFWL
+421 VAITLLISFGL
-432 GEQFS
+432 GEQFAVQAGIS
-437 GFSGLLPALSN
+437 
-448 DPFLGGGYRTTM
+448 DTFLGGVYGTTM
-460 AAMGMLSTAGI
+460 ATMGMLSTAGI

-493 APEVIRERI
+493 APEEVRERI
-502 EPLDALGNTTKALTK
+502 EPLDTLGNTTKALTK

-539 ARYQAKILDLT
+539 ARYQAKITDLT
-550 TITAAQATL
+550 TITSAQAGL
-559 LGTKLS
+559 LATKLS
-565 SLGTSLALNHPDVV
+565 SLGSALALNHPDVV

-614 LREIPGLRDGTAKPN
+614 FREIPGLREGTAKPN

-651 PVVAPL
+651 PVVAPI
-657 VVGIFLGWAAV
+657 VVGVFLGWAAV

-695 AKKYVEMGHFGG
+695 AKKYVEAGHFGG

-740 LNTISLVFVPLFL
+740 LNTISLVFIPLFL
-753 SAIIIL
+753 AAIILL

>member
-1 MFIIKAEAAR
+1 
-11 WKFRNFQESRNPTLA
+11 LA

-38 AGVLVALFLVLSVR
+38 AGVVAAIFLVLSVR

-62 EIWNAIR
+62 VIWTAIR

-78 QFRTIT
+78 QFRTIA

-95 AAFSATVNFTY
+95 VAFGATVTFTY

-159 ALGLAVISMSLLGLS
+159 ALGLVVISMSLLGLS
-174 ILYAAFRDPG
+174 LLYAIFRDPG

-300 FVGLAVAVLEKKFKN
+300 FVGLAVAVFEKKFKN
-315 PIKPTRDGLLVASLI
+315 PIKPTRDGLLAASAV
-330 AAILMFVATWYV
+330 AAILMFIATWYV
-342 FGPSGLT
+342 FGP
-349 PSGSALGAYALY
+349 PASGSALAVYALY
-361 GCMLSGL
+361 GCMVSGL

-382 GSEAKPVITIAER
+382 GSNAKPVITIAER

-400 ALTIMSG
+400 ALTVMSG
-407 NAVGMISSGLPVIT
+407 NAVGLISSGLPVIT
-421 VAVAPLISFWL
+421 VAIVLLISFGL
-432 GEQFS
+432 GEQFA
-437 GFSGLLPALSN
+437 GLIPALAGN
-448 DPFLGGGYRTTM
+448 AFLGGVYGTTM
-460 AAMGMLSTAGI
+460 ATMGMLSTAGI

-493 APEVIRERI
+493 APEIIRERI

-539 ARYQAKILDLT
+539 ARYQAKIIDLT
-550 TITAAQATL
+550 TITSAQATL

-594 TAINAVSVGA
+594 TAINAVSIGA

-614 LREIPGLRDGTAKPN
+614 LREIPGLREGTAKPN

-657 VVGIFLGWAAV
+657 VVGVFLGWAAV
-668 GALVVGATLSAIPL
+668 GALVVGATISAIPL

-740 LNTISLVFVPLFL
+740 LNTISLVFIPLFL
-753 SAIIIL
+753 AAIIIL

>member
-1 MFIIKAEAAR
+1 M
-11 WKFRNFQESRNPTLA
+11 A
-26 FDPLILTTSLAV
+26 FDPLLLTTSLAV
-38 AGVLVALFLVLSVR
+38 VGVIASIILVLSV
-52 KYPKGNEKMI
+52 KNYPTGNEKMVA
-62 EIWNAIR
+62 IWKAIM
-69 EGSNAYLKR
+69 EGANAYLKR
-78 QFRTIT
+78 QFRTIGIIAV
-84 IIAIIISLVIL
+84 IIAIVIL
-95 AAFSATVNFTY
+95 AAFTATFTSTYSA
-106 GGEIALSFLLGVAFS
+106 EIAFSFLLGVSFS
-121 LFAAYVALYS
+121 LVAAYIAMYS

-148 EALKVATLGGG
+148 LALKVATLGGG

-273 IIIFNGVINPY
+273 IILFQGISVY

-300 FVGLAVAVLEKKFKN
+300 FVGLAVAIFEKKFKN
-315 PIKPTRDGLLVASLI
+315 PIKPTRDGLLVASVV
-330 AAILMFVATWYV
+330 AAILMFIATWYV

-349 PSGSALGAYALY
+349 PSGSALAAYALY
-361 GCMLSGL
+361 GCMVSGL

-375 VYTEFYT
+375 LYTEYYT
-382 GSEAKPVITIAER
+382 GSEAKSVITIAER

-407 NAVGMISSGLPVIT
+407 TAVGMISSGLPVIT
-421 VAVAPLISFWL
+421 VAITLLISFAL
-432 GEQFS
+432 GEQFAVQA
-437 GFSGLLPALSN
+437 GIT
-448 DPFLGGGYRTTM
+448 DTFLGGVYGTTM
-460 AAMGMLSTAGI
+460 ATMGMLSTAGI

-493 APEVIRERI
+493 APVEVRERI
-502 EPLDALGNTTKALTK
+502 EPLDTLGNTTKALTK

-539 ARYQAKILDLT
+539 ARYQAKITDLT
-550 TITAAQATL
+550 TITSAQAAL

-565 SLGTSLALNHPDVV
+565 SLGSALALNHPDVV
-579 IGALIGAMLPFVFSG
+579 IGALIGGMLPFVFSG

-614 LREIPGLRDGTAKPN
+614 FREIPGLREGTAKPN

-651 PVVAPL
+651 PVVAPI
-657 VVGIFLGWAAV
+657 VVGVFLGWAAV

-695 AKKYVEMGHFGG
+695 AKKYVEAGHFGG

-740 LNTISLVFVPLFL
+740 LNTISLVFIPLFL
-753 SAIIIL
+753 VALISLA

>member
-1 MFIIKAEAAR
+1 M
-11 WKFRNFQESRNPTLA
+11 A
-26 FDPLILTTSLAV
+26 FDPLLLTTSLAV
-38 AGVLVALFLVLSVR
+38 VGVIASIILVLSVK
-52 KYPKGNEKMI
+52 KYPTGNEKMI
-62 EIWNAIR
+62 SIWKAIM
-69 EGSNAYLKR
+69 EGANAYLKR
-78 QFRTIT
+78 QFRTIGVIAV
-84 IIAIIISLVIL
+84 IIAIVIL
-95 AAFSATVNFTY
+95 AAFSAIFTVSY
-106 GGEIALSFLLGVAFS
+106 AAEIAFSFLLGVTFS
-121 LFAAYVALYS
+121 LIAAYIAMYS

-148 EALKVATLGGG
+148 LALKVATLGGG

-273 IIIFNGVINPY
+273 IILFGGTSVYNSVSAY

-291 VRSLGIIAT
+291 VRSLGIVAT
-300 FVGLAVAVLEKKFKN
+300 FVGLAVAVYEKKFKN
-315 PIKPTRDGLLVASLI
+315 PIKPTRDGLVIASAV

-349 PSGSALGAYALY
+349 PSGSSLAAFALY
-361 GCMLSGL
+361 GCMVSGL

-375 VYTEFYT
+375 IYTEFYT
-382 GSEAKPVITIAER
+382 GSEAKSVITIAER

-407 NAVGMISSGLPVIT
+407 TAVGMISSGLPVIT
-421 VAVAPLISFWL
+421 VAITLLISFGL
-432 GEQFS
+432 GEQFAS
-437 GFSGLLPALSN
+437 LAGI
-448 DPFLGGGYRTTM
+448 DKFLGGVYGTTM
-460 AAMGMLSTAGI
+460 ATMGMLSTAGI

-493 APEVIRERI
+493 APDEIRERI
-502 EPLDALGNTTKALTK
+502 EPLDTLGNTTKALTK

-539 ARYQAKILDLT
+539 ARYQAKITDLT
-550 TITAAQATL
+550 TITSAQAVL

-565 SLGTSLALNHPDVV
+565 SLGSALALNHPDVV
-579 IGALIGAMLPFVFSG
+579 IGALIGGMLPFVFSG

-614 LREIPGLRDGTAKPN
+614 FREIPGLREGTAKPN

-651 PVVAPL
+651 PVVAPI
-657 VVGIFLGWAAV
+657 VVGVFLGWAAV

-695 AKKYVEMGHFGG
+695 AKKYVESGHFGG

-740 LNTISLVFVPLFL
+740 LNTISLVFIPLFL
-753 SAIIIL
+753 VALISLA

>member
-1 MFIIKAEAAR
+1 MEISYLED
-11 WKFRNFQESRNPTLA
+11 SRNLSLA

-38 AGVLVALFLVLSVR
+38 AGVIAAIFLVLSVR

-62 EIWNAIR
+62 AIWTAIR

-78 QFRTIT
+78 QFRTIA

-95 AAFSATVNFTY
+95 AAFGATINFTY

-159 ALGLAVISMSLLGLS
+159 ALGLIVISMSLLGLS
-174 ILYAAFRDPG
+174 ILYAAFGDPG

-273 IIIFNGVINPY
+273 IILFQGISGNNVY

-291 VRSLGIIAT
+291 VRSLGIVAT
-300 FVGLAVAVLEKKFKN
+300 FVGLAVAVFEKKFKN
-315 PIKPTRDGLLVASLI
+315 PIKPTRDGLLVASVI

-342 FGPSGLT
+342 FGPSA
-349 PSGSALGAYALY
+349 SGSALAVYALY
-361 GCMLSGL
+361 GCMVSGL

-382 GSEAKPVITIAER
+382 GSNAKPVITIAER

-421 VAVAPLISFWL
+421 VAVALLISFWL
-432 GEQFS
+432 GEQFAR
-437 GFSGLLPALSN
+437 FSGLLPALNN
-448 DPFLGGGYRTTM
+448 DPFLGGVYGTTM

-532 QAFVLEV
+532 QAFLLEV
-539 ARYQAKILDLT
+539 ARYQAKIFDLNK
-550 TITAAQATL
+550 ITPPDAIA
-559 LGTKLS
+559 LGN
-565 SLGTSLALNHPDVV
+565 SLTGLGASLALNHPDVV

-614 LREIPGLRDGTAKPN
+614 LREIPGLREGTAKPN
-629 YAAAVDISTR
+629 YAAAVDISTK

-657 VVGIFLGWAAV
+657 VVGVFLGWAAV

-695 AKKYVEMGHFGG
+695 AKKYVEAGHFGG

-730 GPSLHILIKL
+730 GPSLHILVKL
-740 LNTISLVFVPLFL
+740 LNTISLVFIPLFL
-753 SAIIIL
+753 SAIIIFH

>member
-1 MFIIKAEAAR
+1 M
-11 WKFRNFQESRNPTLA
+11 A

-38 AGVLVALFLVLSVR
+38 AGVVAAIFLVLSVR

-62 EIWNAIR
+62 AIWTAIR

-78 QFRTIT
+78 QFRTIA

-95 AAFSATVNFTY
+95 AAFGATINFTY

-159 ALGLAVISMSLLGLS
+159 ALGLVVISMSLLGLS
-174 ILYAAFRDPG
+174 LLYAAFGDPG

-300 FVGLAVAVLEKKFKN
+300 FVGLAVAVFEKKFKN
-315 PIKPTRDGLLVASLI
+315 PIKPTRDGLLVASVI

-342 FGPSGLT
+342 FGPSA
-349 PSGSALGAYALY
+349 SGSALAVYSLY
-361 GCMLSGL
+361 GCMVSGL

-382 GSEAKPVITIAER
+382 GSNANPVITIAER

-421 VAVAPLISFWL
+421 VAIALLISFWL
-432 GEQFS
+432 GEQFA
-437 GFSGLLPALSN
+437 GLIPALTGN
-448 DPFLGGGYRTTM
+448 AFLGGVYGTTM
-460 AAMGMLSTAGI
+460 ATMGMLSTAGI

-493 APEVIRERI
+493 APEIIRERI

-539 ARYQAKILDLT
+539 ARYQAKIIDLT
-550 TITAAQATL
+550 TITSAQATL

-594 TAINAVSVGA
+594 TAINAVSIGA

-614 LREIPGLRDGTAKPN
+614 LREIPGLREGTAKPN

-657 VVGIFLGWAAV
+657 VVGVFLGWAAV
-668 GALVVGATLSAIPL
+668 GALVVGATISAIPL

-740 LNTISLVFVPLFL
+740 LNTISLVFIPLFL
-753 SAIIIL
+753 AAIIIL

>member
-1 MFIIKAEAAR
+1 M
-11 WKFRNFQESRNPTLA
+11 A
-26 FDPLILTTSLAV
+26 FDPLLLTTSLAV
-38 AGVLVALFLVLSVR
+38 VGVIASITLVLSVK
-52 KYPKGNEKMI
+52 KYPTGNEKMAA
-62 EIWNAIR
+62 IWKAIM
-69 EGSNAYLKR
+69 EGANAYLKR
-78 QFRTIT
+78 QFRTIGVIAV
-84 IIAIIISLVIL
+84 IIAIVIL
-95 AAFSATVNFTY
+95 AAFSAIFTVGY
-106 GGEIALSFLLGVAFS
+106 GAEIAFSFLLGVTFS
-121 LFAAYVALYS
+121 LVAAYIAMYS

-143 EKSTY
+143 EQSTY
-148 EALKVATLGGG
+148 LALKVATLGGG

-273 IIIFNGVINPY
+273 IILFQGISVY

-300 FVGLAVAVLEKKFKN
+300 FVGLAVAIFEKKFKN
-315 PIKPTRDGLLVASLI
+315 PIKPTRDGLLVASVV
-330 AAILMFVATWYV
+330 AAILMFIATWYV

-349 PSGSALGAYALY
+349 PSGSALAAYALY
-361 GCMLSGL
+361 GCMVSGL

-375 VYTEFYT
+375 LYTEYYT
-382 GSEAKPVITIAER
+382 GSEAKSVITIAER

-407 NAVGMISSGLPVIT
+407 TAVGMISSGLPVIT
-421 VAVAPLISFWL
+421 VAITLLISFGL
-432 GEQFS
+432 GEQFAIQA
-437 GFSGLLPALSN
+437 GIT
-448 DPFLGGGYRTTM
+448 DTFLGGVYGTTM
-460 AAMGMLSTAGI
+460 ATMGMLSTAGI

-493 APEVIRERI
+493 APIQVRERI
-502 EPLDALGNTTKALTK
+502 EPLDTLGNTTKALTK

-539 ARYQAKILDLT
+539 ARYQAKITDLT
-550 TITAAQATL
+550 SITSAQAAL

-565 SLGTSLALNHPDVV
+565 SLGSALALNHPDVV
-579 IGALIGAMLPFVFSG
+579 IGALIGGMLPFVFSG

-614 LREIPGLRDGTAKPN
+614 FREIPGLREGTAKPN

-651 PVVAPL
+651 PVVAPI
-657 VVGIFLGWAAV
+657 VVGVFLGWAAV

-695 AKKYVEMGHFGG
+695 AKKYVESGHFGG

-740 LNTISLVFVPLFL
+740 LNTISLVFIPLFL
-753 SAIIIL
+753 VALISLA

>member
-1 MFIIKAEAAR
+1 
-11 WKFRNFQESRNPTLA
+11 LA

-38 AGVLVALFLVLSVR
+38 AGVIAAIFLVLSVR

-62 EIWNAIR
+62 AIWTAIR

-78 QFRTIT
+78 QFRTIA
-84 IIAIIISLVIL
+84 IIAIIIALVIV
-95 AAFSATVNFTY
+95 AAFGATVNFTY
-106 GGEIALSFLLGVAFS
+106 GGEIGLSFLLGVAFS

-159 ALGLAVISMSLLGLS
+159 ALGLVVISMSLLGLS
-174 ILYAAFRDPG
+174 LLYAIFRDPG

-300 FVGLAVAVLEKKFKN
+300 FVGLAVAVFEKKFKN
-315 PIKPTRDGLLVASLI
+315 PIKPTRDGLLVASVV
-330 AAILMFVATWYV
+330 AAILMFIATWYV
-342 FGPSGLT
+342 FGPSA
-349 PSGSALGAYALY
+349 SGSALAVYALY
-361 GCMLSGL
+361 GCMVSGL

-382 GSEAKPVITIAER
+382 GSNAKSVITIAER

-400 ALTIMSG
+400 ALTVMSG
-407 NAVGMISSGLPVIT
+407 NAVGLISSGLPVIT
-421 VAVAPLISFWL
+421 VAIALLISFGL
-432 GEQFS
+432 GEQFA
-437 GFSGLLPALSN
+437 GLIPALAGN
-448 DPFLGGGYRTTM
+448 AFLGGVYGTTM
-460 AAMGMLSTAGI
+460 ATMGMLSTAGI

-493 APEVIRERI
+493 APEIIRERI

-517 GYAMGSAALA
+517 GYAMGSVRPRSRALPGQDNRSHYNNFRSGQSSWNKIVKPR
-527 SLLLF
+527 SLPCT
-532 QAFVLEV
+532 Q
-539 ARYQAKILDLT
+539 
-550 TITAAQATL
+550 
-559 LGTKLS
+559 
-565 SLGTSLALNHPDVV
+565 
-579 IGALIGAMLPFVFSG
+579 
-594 TAINAVSVGA
+594 
-604 YRMVEEVRRQ
+604 
-614 LREIPGLRDGTAKPN
+614 
-629 YAAAVDISTR
+629 
-639 TALRLMVVPGAI
+639 
-651 PVVAPL
+651 
-657 VVGIFLGWAAV
+657 
-668 GALVVGATLSAIPL
+668 
-682 AIMMM
+682 
-687 WGGAAMDN
+687 
-695 AKKYVEMGHFGG
+695 
-707 KNTETHAATVVG
+707 
-719 DTVGDPWKDTA
+719 
-730 GPSLHILIKL
+730 PS
-740 LNTISLVFVPLFL
+740 
-753 SAIIIL
+753 

>member
-1 MFIIKAEAAR
+1 M
-11 WKFRNFQESRNPTLA
+11 A

-38 AGVLVALFLVLSVR
+38 AGVVAAIFLVLSVR

-62 EIWNAIR
+62 AIWTAIR

-78 QFRTIT
+78 QFRTIA
-84 IIAIIISLVIL
+84 IIAIIISFVIL
-95 AAFSATVNFTY
+95 AAFGATINFTY
-106 GGEIALSFLLGVAFS
+106 GGEIALSFLLGVTFS

-159 ALGLAVISMSLLGLS
+159 ALGLVVISMSLLGLS
-174 ILYAAFRDPG
+174 LLYAAFGDPG

-300 FVGLAVAVLEKKFKN
+300 FVGLAVAVFEKKFKN
-315 PIKPTRDGLLVASLI
+315 PIKPTRDGLLVASVI

-342 FGPSGLT
+342 FGPSA
-349 PSGSALGAYALY
+349 SGSALAVYALY
-361 GCMLSGL
+361 GCMVSGL

-382 GSEAKPVITIAER
+382 GSNAKPVITIAER

-400 ALTIMSG
+400 ALTVMSG
-407 NAVGMISSGLPVIT
+407 NAVGLISSGLPVIT
-421 VAVAPLISFWL
+421 VAVALLVSFGL
-432 GEQFS
+432 GEQFA
-437 GFSGLLPALSN
+437 GLIPALN
-448 DPFLGGGYRTTM
+448 GNPFLGGVYGTTM
-460 AAMGMLSTAGI
+460 ATMGMLSTAGI

-493 APEVIRERI
+493 APEIIRERI

-539 ARYQAKILDLT
+539 ARYQAGNLCVP
-550 TITAAQATL
+550 TITSSCAATL
-559 LGTKLS
+559 ATKLS
-565 SLGTSLALNHPDVV
+565 SLGALLALNHPDVV

-614 LREIPGLRDGTAKPN
+614 LREIPGLREGTAKPN
-629 YAAAVDISTR
+629 YAAAVDISTK

-651 PVVAPL
+651 PVVAPI

-668 GALVVGATLSAIPL
+668 GALVVGATISAIPL

-740 LNTISLVFVPLFL
+740 LNTISLVFIPLFL
-753 SAIIIL
+753 SAIIIFH

>member
-1 MFIIKAEAAR
+1 
-11 WKFRNFQESRNPTLA
+11 LA
-26 FDPLILTTSLAV
+26 FDPLLLTTSLAV
-38 AGVLVALFLVLSVR
+38 VGVIASIILVLSVK
-52 KYPKGNEKMI
+52 KYPTGNEKMVA
-62 EIWNAIR
+62 IWKAIM
-69 EGSNAYLKR
+69 EGANAYLKR
-78 QFRTIT
+78 QFRTIG
-84 IIAIIISLVIL
+84 IIAVIIAVVIL
-95 AAFSATVNFTY
+95 AAFSAIFTVSY
-106 GGEIALSFLLGVAFS
+106 SAEIAFSFLLGVTFS
-121 LFAAYVALYS
+121 LVAAYIAMYS
-131 ATNANVR
+131 ATSANVR

-143 EKSTY
+143 EQSTY
-148 EALKVATLGGG
+148 LALKVATLGGG

-273 IIIFNGVINPY
+273 IILFQGISVY

-300 FVGLAVAVLEKKFKN
+300 FVGLAVAIFEKKFKN
-315 PIKPTRDGLLVASLI
+315 PIKPTRDGLLVASVV
-330 AAILMFVATWYV
+330 AAILMFIATWYV

-349 PSGSALGAYALY
+349 PSGSALAAYALY
-361 GCMLSGL
+361 GCMVSGL

-375 VYTEFYT
+375 LYTEYYT
-382 GSEAKPVITIAER
+382 GSEAKSVITIAER

-407 NAVGMISSGLPVIT
+407 TAVGMISSGLPVIT
-421 VAVAPLISFWL
+421 VAITLLISFAL
-432 GEQFS
+432 GEQFAVQA
-437 GFSGLLPALSN
+437 GIT
-448 DPFLGGGYRTTM
+448 DTFLGGVYGTTM
-460 AAMGMLSTAGI
+460 ATMGMLSTAGI

-493 APEVIRERI
+493 APVEVRERI
-502 EPLDALGNTTKALTK
+502 EPLDTLGNTTKALTK

-539 ARYQAKILDLT
+539 ARYQAKITDLT
-550 TITAAQATL
+550 TITSAQAAL

-565 SLGTSLALNHPDVV
+565 SLGSALALNHPDVV
-579 IGALIGAMLPFVFSG
+579 IGALIGGMLPFVFSG

-614 LREIPGLRDGTAKPN
+614 FREIPGLREGTAKPN

-651 PVVAPL
+651 PVVAPI
-657 VVGIFLGWAAV
+657 VVGVFLGWAAV

-695 AKKYVEMGHFGG
+695 AKKYVESGHFGG
-707 KNTETHAATVVG
+707 KNTETHAATIVG

-740 LNTISLVFVPLFL
+740 LNTISLVFIPLFL
-753 SAIIIL
+753 VALISLA

>member
-1 MFIIKAEAAR
+1 
-11 WKFRNFQESRNPTLA
+11 LA
-26 FDPLILTTSLAV
+26 FDPLLLTTSLAV
-38 AGVLVALFLVLSVR
+38 VGVIASITLVLSVK
-52 KYPKGNEKMI
+52 KYPTGNEKMVA
-62 EIWNAIR
+62 IWKAIM
-69 EGSNAYLKR
+69 EGANAYLKR
-78 QFRTIT
+78 QFRTIGVIAV
-84 IIAIIISLVIL
+84 IIAIVIL
-95 AAFSATVNFTY
+95 AAFSAIFTVGY
-106 GGEIALSFLLGVAFS
+106 GAEIAFSFLLGVTFS
-121 LFAAYVALYS
+121 LVAAYIAMYS

-143 EKSTY
+143 EQSTY
-148 EALKVATLGGG
+148 LALKVATLGGG

-273 IIIFNGVINPY
+273 IILFQGISVY

-300 FVGLAVAVLEKKFKN
+300 FVGLAVAIFEKKFKN
-315 PIKPTRDGLLVASLI
+315 PIKPTRDGLLVASVV
-330 AAILMFVATWYV
+330 AAILMFIATWYV

-349 PSGSALGAYALY
+349 PSGSALAAYALY
-361 GCMLSGL
+361 GCMVSGL

-375 VYTEFYT
+375 LYTEYYT
-382 GSEAKPVITIAER
+382 GSEAKSVITIAER

-407 NAVGMISSGLPVIT
+407 TAVGMISSGLPVIT
-421 VAVAPLISFWL
+421 VAITLLISFGL
-432 GEQFS
+432 GEQFAIQA
-437 GFSGLLPALSN
+437 GIT
-448 DPFLGGGYRTTM
+448 DTFLGGVYGTTM
-460 AAMGMLSTAGI
+460 ATMGMLSTAGI

-493 APEVIRERI
+493 APIQVRERI
-502 EPLDALGNTTKALTK
+502 EPLDTLGNTTKALTK

-539 ARYQAKILDLT
+539 ARYQAKITDLT
-550 TITAAQATL
+550 SITSAQAAL

-565 SLGTSLALNHPDVV
+565 SLGSALALNHPDVV
-579 IGALIGAMLPFVFSG
+579 IGALIGGMLPFVFSG

-614 LREIPGLRDGTAKPN
+614 FREIPGLREGTAKPN

-651 PVVAPL
+651 PVVAPI
-657 VVGIFLGWAAV
+657 VVGVFLGWAAV

-695 AKKYVEMGHFGG
+695 AKKYVESGHFGG

-740 LNTISLVFVPLFL
+740 LNTISLVFIPLFL
-753 SAIIIL
+753 VALISLA

>member
-1 MFIIKAEAAR
+1 
-11 WKFRNFQESRNPTLA
+11 LA

-38 AGVLVALFLVLSVR
+38 AGVIAAVFLVLSVR

-62 EIWNAIR
+62 AIWTAIR

-78 QFRTIT
+78 QFRTIA
-84 IIAIIISLVIL
+84 IIAIIISLVIV
-95 AAFSATVNFTY
+95 AAFGATVNFTY
-106 GGEIALSFLLGVAFS
+106 GSEIGLSFLLGVAFS

-159 ALGLAVISMSLLGLS
+159 ALGLVVISMSLLGLS
-174 ILYAAFRDPG
+174 LLYAVFRDPG
-184 VLAGFGFGASLA
+184 ILAGFGFGASLA

-273 IIIFNGVINPY
+273 IILFQGINIY

-291 VRSLGIIAT
+291 VRSLGIVAT
-300 FVGLAVAVLEKKFKN
+300 FVGLAVAVFEKKFKN
-315 PIKPTRDGLLVASLI
+315 PIKPTRDGLLVASVI

-421 VAVAPLISFWL
+421 VAIALLISFWL
-432 GEQFS
+432 GEQFA

-448 DPFLGGGYRTTM
+448 DPFLGGVYGTTM

-614 LREIPGLRDGTAKPN
+614 LREIQGLREGTAKPD

-668 GALVVGATLSAIPL
+668 GALVVGATISAIPL

-740 LNTISLVFVPLFL
+740 LNTISLVFIPLFL
-753 SAIIIL
+753 AAIIIL